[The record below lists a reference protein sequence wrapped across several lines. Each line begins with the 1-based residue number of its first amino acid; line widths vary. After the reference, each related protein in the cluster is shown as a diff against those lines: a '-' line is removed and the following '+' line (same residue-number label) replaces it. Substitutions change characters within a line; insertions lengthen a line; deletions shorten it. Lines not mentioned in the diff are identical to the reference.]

1 MMDSDIRFSVVLPAY
16 NEEKNLENAVESV
29 LHQTYGNF
37 ELIIVDNG
45 SKDKTG
51 KIAEHFKSL
60 FSDIRLIT
68 NETNQGRAAARN
80 EGLDA
85 ADGDYVI
92 MLDPDDRFESDLL
105 ERVRDAIIKEP
116 ADIVSY
122 SYSEQFLSKRGM
134 VLYTKTHRLPEIY
147 DTDEADFKNTVK
159 TMLSCNAIGHVWNK
173 AYKLSWLREK
183 EIRFQDVCQI
193 DGMLFDLDTLSS
205 QPTAVTLPDELYHCR
220 NVRGDKRTGE
230 YLPDYIDLHKKGIE
244 RLKNLLIALGIYDDD
259 TIKVL
264 AHMYIRVLSSGTQ
277 REMSHGMSRN
287 DAALMLEKE
296 SHLLLFRELADKF
309 VPENRADR
317 VLRSMIAEGNMRGAA
332 ARTQQLLRFGK
343 VCPDMLLR
351 FLR

>member
-1 MMDSDIRFSVVLPAY
+1 MDSDIRFSVVLPAY
-16 NEEKNLENAVESV
+16 NEERNLENAVESV

-60 FSDIRLIT
+60 YSDVRLIT
-68 NETNQGRAAARN
+68 NEANQGRAAARN
-80 EGLDA
+80 EGLKA

-92 MLDPDDRFESDLL
+92 MLDPDDRFECDLL
-105 ERVRDAIIKEP
+105 ERVRDAINKEP
-116 ADIVSY
+116 ADIVCY

-134 VLYTKTHRLPEIY
+134 VLYTKIHRLPEIY
-147 DTDEADFKNTVK
+147 DTGETDFKKTVK
-159 TMLSCNAIGHVWNK
+159 TMLSCNAAGHVWNK
-173 AYKLSWLREK
+173 AYRLGWLREK
-183 EIRFQDVCQI
+183 KIQFQDVSQI
-193 DGMLFDLDTLSS
+193 DGMLFDVDTLSS
-205 QPTAVTLPDELYHCR
+205 QPAVVTLPDELYHCR

-244 RLKNLLIALGIYDDD
+244 RLKNLLIALSIYDDD

-277 REMSHGMSRN
+277 REMSHGMSKN
-287 DAALMLEKE
+287 DAAQLLENE
-296 SHLLLFRELADKF
+296 SHLLLYRELADKF
-309 VPENRADR
+309 VPESRADR
-317 VLRSMIAEGNMRGAA
+317 VLRSLIAEGNMRGAA
-332 ARTQQLLRFGK
+332 ATTKWLIRFGK
-343 VCPDMLLR
+343 VFPDLLLR